1 MPGDVPSTIAW
12 KSLARGQGLHVRTFD
27 DESGRSRTRLTLA
40 ATGLADPEARLS
52 RLAAWVLAAEATGG
66 DYTLELP
73 GATVA
78 ADSGPARRVA
88 ALSALALHGA
98 PDDGRGERHAPPAG
112 PRKASS

>member
-1 MPGDVPSTIAW
+1 MPSTIAW

-40 ATGLADPEARLS
+40 STGLADLEARLS
-52 RLAAWVLAAEATGG
+52 RLAAWVLVAEGAGG

-73 GATVA
+73 GATIGTER
-78 ADSGPARRVA
+78 GPARRLE

-98 PDDGRGERHAPPAG
+98 PNGGTR
-112 PRKASS
+112 S